1 MLKKQLN
8 KTELECLDRLL
19 TSAKDHLLL
28 AFTPEDNEE
37 DQSKETGIN
46 NFYSLCNLHMR
57 AVLNWQENEDEL
69 ITLFP
74 KFSELIRSYYYS
86 NFKSNL
92 DKTFF
97 YRHWDLNFTENVG
110 EFLSDLAE
118 IKPDLIRSPKAEYKK
133 EQLKKKTGKN

>member
-1 MLKKQLN
+1 MFKKQLS

-46 NFYSLCNLHMR
+46 NNYSLCNIHMR

-74 KFSELIRSYYYS
+74 EFSELIRSYYYS
-86 NFKSNL
+86 DFKANL

-97 YRHWDLNFTENVG
+97 YRHWDLNFTEDVQS
-110 EFLSDLAE
+110 FLSDLSE

-133 EQLKKKTGKN
+133 EQLKKNTEQN